1 MPQDFSPQI
10 TRLYKLYVFYKNN
23 RILVSV
29 HNLEIEIGRWSYADN
44 TMAKRKRATGQTM
57 IYKTQHRKQKID
69 QHEPALSS
77 EFCDIVANIIFLRC
91 ISFDILF

>member
-10 TRLYKLYVFYKNN
+10 ARLCKLYVFYKNN

-44 TMAKRKRATGQTM
+44 TMAKRTQITGQTM
-57 IYKTQHRKQKID
+57 IYKTQHRKQMID
-69 QHEPALSS
+69 QHEPAKNHGWTQMQYICWRH
-77 EFCDIVANIIFLRC
+77 FQQ
-91 ISFDILF
+91 